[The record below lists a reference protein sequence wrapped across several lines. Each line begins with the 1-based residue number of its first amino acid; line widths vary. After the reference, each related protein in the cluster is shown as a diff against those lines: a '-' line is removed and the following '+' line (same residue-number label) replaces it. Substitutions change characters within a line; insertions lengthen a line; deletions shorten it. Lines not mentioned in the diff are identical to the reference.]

1 MTNGPQHITGNDTTA
16 STPPPAAETD
26 VGAHGVRPLAP
37 APVAASGSVG
47 PTFVAEARLLA
58 TVEGYLR
65 PEDVAHVEQVLAYA
79 RELRPR
85 IRISA
90 GPAVK
95 ADRGSELPAHAAQ
108 QEAPDSPAPA
118 LQSRDASLAPP
129 APPTDVEYVIGVAQT
144 LAEFIHIDPISLAA
158 VLLYQAVEG
167 GIVTL
172 DDVRARLGA
181 SFGEEVAQTIANI
194 ERFDTLQRPG
204 AALRRSA
211 QVAAASPA
219 ADEELSR
226 ERRRSRMRQKR
237 QDAENLRKMFVAMT
251 EDPRVAVFKIADQL
265 RLIRLAREAADF
277 WRARDGRSTS
287 RAESGEREREGREA
301 SAKVAKEGS
310 SSASPRG
317 EAGLATTA
325 RSDGEASGV
334 RPTPLPAPEP
344 VLSEEEA
351 RALAEETREI
361 YAPLAGRLGMGRVE
375 GELDDVAFAILQPD
389 EYRWLAAAVKD
400 YAEERGSY
408 VARVREVLEREL
420 AAIGLRADVSGRVKH
435 LASIYRKVQRTGSRD
450 LSNLYDVLA
459 FRIIVPTVE
468 DCYLVLGQ
476 VHALWK
482 PKDGRIKDFIANP
495 KPNGYQSLHT
505 TVFCLDDRLAEFQ
518 IRTPQMH
525 EMAEYGVAMHWYYKA
540 VGDSATADALA
551 LQAWVQQLREWQ
563 QELQGARNAERTV
576 DLVKGDVLREQI
588 FVFTPAGDV
597 KELPAG
603 ATPLDFAY
611 LIHTD
616 VGNHVAGARVSSQD
630 ATGRLVTK
638 LVPLDYELKN
648 GDVVEIMKRKSAHP
662 TRDWLAIA
670 RTKAARDR
678 IQRYLKAHERDID
691 LQMGRERLD
700 RELRGLGLRKGF
712 EELSDEDMEW
722 LAAALEQRDAESLLV
737 AIGGDKLRL
746 SVVVARLRE
755 RLLPPPDP
763 SAEPQVPAETTPARE
778 QAVDA
783 NVGGMAGMLTRLAA
797 CCDPLPGDE
806 LMGYITRGRGVV
818 IHRADCPNLRHLL
831 EQEPERAVPVTLSLA
846 KLSDQQHFRAPI
858 VIEALDRTGLLAD
871 VTGVITGLKINM
883 QKVNTATNPRQRRA
897 VITVTLEIQRPEQLN
912 AVIKQLQQVPG
923 VSSVGRKRT
932 HQLDETRGRAR

>member
-1 MTNGPQHITGNDTTA
+1 
-16 STPPPAAETD
+16 
-26 VGAHGVRPLAP
+26 
-37 APVAASGSVG
+37 
-47 PTFVAEARLLA
+47 
-58 TVEGYLR
+58 
-65 PEDVAHVEQVLAYA
+65 
-79 RELRPR
+79 
-85 IRISA
+85 
-90 GPAVK
+90 
-95 ADRGSELPAHAAQ
+95 
-108 QEAPDSPAPA
+108 SPARAGGLGGRRP
-118 LQSRDASLAPP
+118 
-129 APPTDVEYVIGVAQT
+129 IG
-144 LAEFIHIDPISLAA
+144 
-158 VLLYQAVEG
+158 
-167 GIVTL
+167 
-172 DDVRARLGA
+172 
-181 SFGEEVAQTIANI
+181 
-194 ERFDTLQRPG
+194 
-204 AALRRSA
+204 
-211 QVAAASPA
+211 
-219 ADEELSR
+219 AD
-226 ERRRSRMRQKR
+226 
-237 QDAENLRKMFVAMT
+237 
-251 EDPRVAVFKIADQL
+251 
-265 RLIRLAREAADF
+265 
-277 WRARDGRSTS
+277 
-287 RAESGEREREGREA
+287 
-301 SAKVAKEGS
+301 
-310 SSASPRG
+310 SSASPPS
-317 EAGLATTA
+317 A
-325 RSDGEASGV
+325 
-334 RPTPLPAPEP
+334 
-344 VLSEEEA
+344 LSEEEA

-375 GELDDVAFAILQPD
+375 GELDDLAFAILQPD

-400 YAEERGSY
+400 YAEERGGY

-420 AAIGLRADVSGRVKH
+420 SAIGLRAEVSGRVKH
-435 LASIYRKVQRTGSRD
+435 LSSIYRKVQRTGSRD

-468 DCYLVLGQ
+468 DCYLALGQ

-518 IRTPQMH
+518 IRTPEMH

-540 VGDSATADALA
+540 VGDSATSDAMA

-563 QELQGARNAERTV
+563 QELQGTRNAERTV
-576 DLVKGDVLREQI
+576 ELVKGDVLREQI

-638 LVPLDYELKN
+638 LVPLDYELKS

-700 RELRGLGLRKGF
+700 RELRGLGLRKGV

-746 SVVVARLRE
+746 SVVMARLRE
-755 RLLPPPDP
+755 RLLPPPEP
-763 SAEPQVPAETTPARE
+763 SSEPQVPTETPPARE

-783 NVGGMAGMLTRLAA
+783 NVGGMGGMLTRLAA

-831 EQEPERAVPVTLSLA
+831 EQEPERAVPVTLSLT

-897 VITVTLEIQRPEQLN
+897 VITVTLEIQRPEQLQ
-912 AVIKQLQQVPG
+912 AAIKQLQQVPG

-932 HQLDETRGRAR
+932 HQTDEARGRSR

>member
-1 MTNGPQHITGNDTTA
+1 MTSDAQQQMPDDPTQVSWLLPGAYQQGGTA
-16 STPPPAAETD
+16 GLD
-26 VGAHGVRPLAP
+26 
-37 APVAASGSVG
+37 
-47 PTFVAEARLLA
+47 AEARLLA

-65 PEDVAHVEQVLAYA
+65 PEDVAHVAQVLAYA

-85 IRISA
+85 IRIS
-90 GPAVK
+90 G
-95 ADRGSELPAHAAQ
+95 G
-108 QEAPDSPAPA
+108 PA
-118 LQSRDASLAPP
+118 LQVERAPEEPKQGSERPPVGSAGTGVPAVSGPAGDAGAREGREVGGALPS
-129 APPTDVEYVIGVAQT
+129 DIEYVIGVAQT
-144 LAEFIHIDPISLAA
+144 LAEFIHIDAISLAA

-167 GIVTL
+167 NIVTL

-181 SFGEEVAQTIANI
+181 EFGEAVAQTITNI

-204 AALRRSA
+204 AMLRRSA
-211 QVAAASPA
+211 QAAAASPA
-219 ADEELSR
+219 AEEEVSR
-226 ERRRSRMRQKR
+226 ERRRSRQRQKR

-265 RLIRLAREAADF
+265 RLMRLARESADLWRERTGRSSSRAMAPQSVQAAPQPPGAPAAD
-277 WRARDGRSTS
+277 GRGD
-287 RAESGEREREGREA
+287 R
-301 SAKVAKEGS
+301 SAG
-310 SSASPRG
+310 
-317 EAGLATTA
+317 AG
-325 RSDGEASGV
+325 DGEY
-334 RPTPLPAPEP
+334 PLPVPALTEDQCR
-344 VLSEEEA
+344 L
-351 RALAEETREI
+351 LAEETWEI

-375 GELDDVAFAILQPD
+375 GELDDLAFAILQPD
-389 EYRWLAAAVKD
+389 EYRELAAAVKD
-400 YAEERGSY
+400 YAEERGGY

-420 AAIGLRADVSGRVKH
+420 SAVGLHAEVSGRVKH
-435 LASIYRKVQRTGSRD
+435 LASIYRKVQRTGGTD

-468 DCYLVLGQ
+468 DCYLALGQ
-476 VHALWK
+476 IHALWK

-540 VGDSATADALA
+540 VGDSASADALA

-563 QELQGARNAERTV
+563 QDLQGAGTAEQTV

-611 LIHTD
+611 SIHTD

-630 ATGRLVTK
+630 ATGRLVKK
-638 LVPLDYELKN
+638 LVPLDYELKS
-648 GDVVEIMKRKSAHP
+648 GDVVEIMKRKEAHP
-662 TRDWLAIA
+662 TRDWLNIA
-670 RTKAARDR
+670 RTKSARDR
-678 IQRYLKAHERDID
+678 VQRYLKAHERDID
-691 LQMGRERLD
+691 SQMGRDRLD
-700 RELRGLGLRKGF
+700 RELRGLGLRKGV
-712 EELSDEDMEW
+712 EELKDEDLEW
-722 LAAALEQRDAESLLV
+722 LAESLGQRDAESLLV
-737 AIGGDKLRL
+737 AVGSDKLRT
-746 SVVVARLRE
+746 SVVMAKLRE
-755 RLLPPPDP
+755 RLLPPPEP
-763 SAEPQVPAETTPARE
+763 GQTPAVTAEAVPARE

-806 LMGYITRGRGVV
+806 LKGYITRGRGVV

-831 EQEPERAVPVTLSLA
+831 EQEPERAVAVTLS
-846 KLSDQQHFRAPI
+846 KLSGQQQFRAPI

-871 VTGVITGLKINM
+871 VTGAITALKINM
-883 QKVNTATNPRQRRA
+883 LKVNTSTNSRLRRA
-897 VITVTLEIQRPEQLN
+897 VITATLEIQRPEQLSV
-912 AVIKQLQQVPG
+912 VIKQLQQVPG
-923 VSSVGRKRT
+923 VISVGRKRT
-932 HQLDETRGRAR
+932 HQPGETQGKARR

>member
-1 MTNGPQHITGNDTTA
+1 MTSGPRHNSGDQATGPTALSETNGAGKG
-16 STPPPAAETD
+16 AA
-26 VGAHGVRPLAP
+26 VGASAS
-37 APVAASGSVG
+37 ASGAGSS
-47 PTFVAEARLLA
+47 VAEARLLA
-58 TVEGYLR
+58 TVQAYLR
-65 PEDVAHVEQVLAYA
+65 PEDVAHVERVLAYA

-90 GPAVK
+90 GPALR
-95 ADRGSELPAHAAQ
+95 ADRGGEPPARGDDGARAANAGTQGTGSSVRSDRALPF
-108 QEAPDSPAPA
+108 
-118 LQSRDASLAPP
+118 QSRDRPMPP
-129 APPTDVEYVIGVAQT
+129 APPPAQPTDVEYVIAVAQT
-144 LAEFIHIDPISLAA
+144 LAEFIHIDAISLAA

-167 GIVTL
+167 GIATL

-181 SFGEEVAQTIANI
+181 DFGEAVAQTIANI

-211 QVAAASPA
+211 QAATAAAPS
-219 ADEELSR
+219 ADEDLSR
-226 ERRRSRMRQKR
+226 ERRRGRLRQKR
-237 QDAENLRKMFVAMT
+237 QDAESLRKMFVAMT

-265 RLIRLAREAADF
+265 RLIRIAREAADA
-277 WRARDGRSTS
+277 WRARDGRPTS
-287 RAESGEREREGREA
+287 RAEATSSSGSSGEGD
-301 SAKVAKEGS
+301 
-310 SSASPRG
+310 
-317 EAGLATTA
+317 LATTA
-325 RSDGEASGV
+325 RGAAE
-334 RPTPLPAPEP
+334 TPP
-344 VLSEEEA
+344 LSEEEC
-351 RALAEETREI
+351 RLLAEETREI

-375 GELDDVAFAILQPD
+375 GELDDLAFAILQPD

-400 YAEERGSY
+400 YAEERGGY
-408 VARVREVLEREL
+408 VTRVREVLEREL
-420 AAIGLRADVSGRVKH
+420 AGIGLRADVSGRVKH
-435 LASIYRKVQRTGSRD
+435 LSSIYRKVQRIGGSHD

-468 DCYLVLGQ
+468 DCYLALGH

-540 VGDSATADALA
+540 VGDNASADAVA

-563 QELQGARNAERTV
+563 QELQGASSAEQAV
-576 DLVKGDVLREQI
+576 DLVKGEVLREQI

-603 ATPLDFAY
+603 STPLDFAY

-630 ATGRLVTK
+630 ATGRLVRK

-648 GDVVEIMKRKSAHP
+648 GDVVEIMKRKEAHP
-662 TRDWLAIA
+662 TRDWLNIA
-670 RTKAARDR
+670 RTKSARDR

-691 LQMGRERLD
+691 VQMGRERLD
-700 RELRGLGLRKGF
+700 RELRGLGLRKGI
-712 EELSDEDMEW
+712 EELSDEDFDW
-722 LAAALEQRDAESLLV
+722 LAESLTQRDAESLL
-737 AIGGDKLRL
+737 AALGADKLKV
-746 SVVVARLRE
+746 SAVVARLRE
-755 RLLPPPDP
+755 RLLPP
-763 SAEPQVPAETTPARE
+763 EPVQEPAAPAEAAPLRE
-778 QAVDA
+778 QEVDA

-818 IHRADCPNLRHLL
+818 VHRADCPNLRHLL
-831 EQEPERAVPVTLSLA
+831 EQEPERGVPVALSRLIGPQ
-846 KLSDQQHFRAPI
+846 SFRAPI

-883 QKVNTATNPRQRRA
+883 LKVNTATNPRQRRA
-897 VITVTLEIQRPEQLN
+897 VITATLEIQRPEQLN
-912 AVIKQLQQVPG
+912 VVIKQLEQVQG
-923 VSSVGRKRT
+923 VRSVGRKRT
-932 HQLDETRGRAR
+932 HQTGEAPGHGRGSRP